1 MGPANQA
8 TSILRSVDCCNSYDP
23 NLVVG
28 RIGDSEMAR
37 YRRQHLRSVD
47 RRDTGVSFESVL
59 GLASN

>member
-8 TSILRSVDCCNSYDP
+8 TSIFRRVDRCNSYNP

-28 RIGDSEMAR
+28 RIGDYRLAC

-47 RRDTGVSFESVL
+47 RRDTGIFFESIM